1 MITLNTEKGLINVE
15 DWDDIRSRPGFS
27 INLNP
32 GQHMLESIIGRYIF
46 KDKIRCGLSNCHTP
60 HAKGYIVVTKDGQE
74 TNIGKDCGKTYFG
87 VDFETLSRKLDRDIT
102 EKENRDKLW
111 SFSFQLEELKKSISQ
126 LRESERGADWV
137 HRNIRPI
144 ISQNKGCPDEIVRR
158 VSSMIKARQGVLSI
172 QREASE
178 QEIDNLE
185 AIQGR
190 KLPRPHYIDEPIAE
204 IAGVEALYPENDL
217 RALLILELE
226 ENLKSFEEKDIDV
239 LDFEALS
246 YWVKWIGS
254 IEKTMEQANH
264 VVCRGR
270 VLLEANNLQP
280 FSRVLTASKD
290 ISMFRTYLKGLSN
303 V

>member
-1 MITLNTEKGLINVE
+1 MITLNTEKGLVNVE
-15 DWDDIRSRPGFS
+15 DWDEIRSRPGFS

-137 HRNIRPI
+137 HRNTRPL
-144 ISQNKGCPDEIVRR
+144 ISLNKGCPDEIVRR
-158 VSSMIKARQGVLSI
+158 ISSMIKMRQGILSI
-172 QREASE
+172 QREANT

-190 KLPRPHYIDEPIAE
+190 KLQRPYYLDEPIAE
-204 IAGVEALYPENDL
+204 IAGVEALYPENNL
-217 RALLILELE
+217 RDLLILELE
-226 ENLKSFEEKDIDV
+226 ENLKSFEEKDIDA
-239 LDFEALS
+239 LNFEALS

-254 IEKTMEQANH
+254 IEKTMEKANH

-270 VLLEANNLQP
+270 VLLEPNNLHP
-280 FSRVLTASKD
+280 FYKVLTASQD